1 MCAALKQR
9 KISLQRCFFP
19 TSENEDRLLVQQVFF
34 SIADGAGGTGILC
47 GEWAEYVLSHLP
59 EQAIS
64 SFDSFQQWFENF
76 AEKFVEEHEPPLF
89 LDSFQIRKFYEEGSA
104 CTLAALWLEGHQ
116 AHWLTYGDA
125 HVFHITATAFE
136 SAPFQ
141 SREEF
146 SRGTHLLNWNAM
158 PDPYG
163 FKSGTFDLLESS
175 TLLLATDEI
184 SKHIFYL
191 RDSSA
196 SLEHALEQIYDAM
209 ENEQTFRQYIVA
221 HPDIEEDDYTLIFIK
236 CNILIP
242 IPPLLP

>member
-1 MCAALKQR
+1 MHSVLKQ
-9 KISLQRCFFP
+9 KCISLQNYSNL
-19 TSENEDRLLVQQVFF
+19 TAESEDHLRQERNLNSV
-34 SIADGAGGTGILC
+34 ADGAGGTGILC
-47 GEWAEYVLSHLP
+47 GEWAEYVLSHLTDN
-59 EQAIS
+59 AIL
-64 SFDSFQQWFENF
+64 SFDSFLKLFENF
-76 AEKFVEEHEPPLF
+76 AEKFVEQHEPRLIR
-89 LDSFQIRKFYEEGSA
+89 DSFQLRKFYSEGSA
-104 CTLAALWLEGHQ
+104 CTLAALWVEGDQ

-141 SREEF
+141 SRGQF

-158 PDPYG
+158 PDPDG

-184 SKHIFYL
+184 SKHIFFL

-196 SLEHALEQIYDAM
+196 NLEHALEQIYDAM

-236 CNILIP
+236 M
-242 IPPLLP
+242 